1 MSKYGSISPSGS
13 HHEASASS
21 GAASDPLLPPH
32 PKPKHRPSALQKRVS
47 RSQRAFSRRQLLLA
61 AEEEEQQPHSKPV
74 LATLF
79 GDQQKLNKKKEIMVK
94 EQQKQQQKQG
104 QGRKSTAGDMET
116 GQQTVVPPRTSTT
129 TSDPKKKHPH
139 HTKHSWLYV
148 LLHSHSRH
156 PHALLYQT
164 FISNLI
170 VADVLFFVASTD
182 QRWKT
187 AHPELFYYEE
197 GLVSTVFLVEY
208 LCRIYV
214 APEAHEYHHNTSNI
228 WRARWDYMTTP
239 AAIVDAMAAVPFFLE
254 LPTGLSLP
262 NLTWLRFFRLLRILK
277 TKSYVQSMET
287 VWRVIYYNREI
298 LTVAL
303 NMCCLLVLTTSVLM
317 YYLRPRHNDNDNNDN
332 GDDFSS
338 LLSTMYLSAM
348 MLTGQGQPQGELPWY
363 TKGVVL
369 LTGIFSVAMFAIP
382 ASMLTWGF
390 EAEAERRAKRAR
402 QKYVASLQ
410 DENNNNDECDSS
422 ESEFSYG
429 HYISSS
435 SSGGDT
441 TDEEYLAIIAGGAEE
456 EGGDENGDGG
466 DGSSGGTQQ
475 DEVVKQLIR
484 TFQTSDVDAS
494 GALSMDE
501 FIELMTDPSNVSQH
515 MTMVGMATS
524 LGFLAKRVQ
533 TLEHQLTESHN
544 KLDDILKAVQK

>member
-1 MSKYGSISPSGS
+1 MKQAAKKLPVSDMEAGQPLVPSRQ
-13 HHEASASS
+13 ADT
-21 GAASDPLLPPH
+21 DPL
-32 PKPKHRPSALQKRVS
+32 Q
-47 RSQRAFSRRQLLLA
+47 
-61 AEEEEQQPHSKPV
+61 
-74 LATLF
+74 
-79 GDQQKLNKKKEIMVK
+79 
-94 EQQKQQQKQG
+94 
-104 QGRKSTAGDMET
+104 
-116 GQQTVVPPRTSTT
+116 
-129 TSDPKKKHPH
+129 KKHQ
-139 HTKHSWLYV
+139 HTKHSWLHV
-148 LLHSHSRH
+148 LLHPHSRH
-156 PHALLYQT
+156 PHAIRYQT

-170 VADVLFFVASTD
+170 LADVLFFVASTD
-182 QRWKT
+182 PRWKS
-187 AHPELFYYEE
+187 AHPHLFYYEE
-197 GLVSTVFLVEY
+197 GLVSGIFLLEY

-214 APEAHEYHHNTSNI
+214 APEAHKYHNTNP
-228 WRARWDYMTTP
+228 WKARWDYMTTLP
-239 AAIVDAMAAVPFFLE
+239 ALVDAMAALPFFLE

-317 YYLRPRHNDNDNNDN
+317 YYLRPRHAEDDDDDDDN
-332 GDDFSS
+332 GDFSS

-348 MLTGQGQPQGELPWY
+348 MLTGQGQPEGDLPWY

-410 DENNNNDECDSS
+410 IEESDNEEEDCDDSV
-422 ESEFSYG
+422 SEFSYG
-429 HYISSS
+429 NFISSS
-435 SSGGDT
+435 SSDGDT

-456 EGGDENGDGG
+456 EGGGDENGGG
-466 DGSSGGTQQ
+466 DGSTGTQQ

-533 TLEHQLTESHN
+533 TLEHQLDESHN
-544 KLDDILKAVQK
+544 KLDDILKAVKK